1 MQPFQYWSMPA
12 RDTSLTTCN
21 HISTDPCPRE
31 IQASRH
37 ATIPVLIHARETY
50 EPHDMQP
57 YQYCSM
63 PARDTSLT
71 TCNHSSTD
79 PCPRE
84 IRASRHATI
93 SVLIHARERYEPH
106 GMQPYQY

>member
-1 MQPFQYWSMPA
+1 
-12 RDTSLTTCN
+12 
-21 HISTDPCPRE
+21 
-31 IQASRH
+31 
-37 ATIPVLIHARETY
+37 
-50 EPHDMQP
+50 
-57 YQYCSM
+57 M

-79 PCPRE
+79 PCPRD

-106 GMQPYQY
+106 DMQPFQY